1 MTSPVVILSCRC
13 RFSLLALSAFS
24 LVTRLGMLEVDWEPE
39 YLSPAPPAALRRSRL
54 LCPLA
59 ASLAKLRDT
68 GKELRHE
75 TDCLAADETWDKE
88 TLAIIF
94 CILHSPIDKY
104 KVQV

>member
-1 MTSPVVILSCRC
+1 MILSCRC

-39 YLSPAPPAALRRSRL
+39 YLSPAPPAAFLRSRL

-59 ASLAKLRDT
+59 ASLAALRDT

-75 TDCLAADETWDKE
+75 TDCLAAEDTWNMERD
-88 TLAIIF
+88 III
-94 CILHSPIDKY
+94 CILLLISAKY
-104 KVQV
+104 KFI

>member
-1 MTSPVVILSCRC
+1 MKNITTSPVVTLSCRC

-39 YLSPAPPAALRRSRL
+39 YLSPAPPAAFLRSRL

-59 ASLAKLRDT
+59 ASLAALRDT

-75 TDCLAADETWDKE
+75 TDCLAAEETWNME
-88 TLAIIF
+88 RWRHYH
-94 CILHSPIDKY
+94 CICIHPFR
-104 KVQV
+104 

>member
-1 MTSPVVILSCRC
+1 MSCRC

-39 YLSPAPPAALRRSRL
+39 YLSPAPPAAFLRSRL

-59 ASLAKLRDT
+59 ASLAALRDT

-75 TDCLAADETWDKE
+75 TDCLAAEETWNMQ
-88 TLAIIF
+88 TLSF
-94 CILHSPIDKY
+94 VFPTPHSVDKY
-104 KVQV
+104 KVQVYLK